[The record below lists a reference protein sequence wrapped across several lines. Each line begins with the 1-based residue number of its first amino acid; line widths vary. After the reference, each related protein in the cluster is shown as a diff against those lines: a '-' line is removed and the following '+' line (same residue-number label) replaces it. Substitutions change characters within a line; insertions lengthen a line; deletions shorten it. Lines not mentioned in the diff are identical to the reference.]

1 MFNITR
7 AKNEC
12 KKISG
17 NQCYSLYEIFVY
29 CITAILIFGK
39 VVGGSKEARPQNKKM
54 NGKEERGE
62 ARR

>member
-12 KKISG
+12 KKISK
-17 NQCYSLYEIFVY
+17 NQCYSLYEISVY

-39 VVGGSKEARPQNKKM
+39 VVGGSEEARQNKKM

-62 ARR
+62 ACE